1 MKILVVTENDDC
13 CGPMAA
19 RFLNDFSEKVE
30 AFSAGVSPAVEVRQN
45 VVELMRECFCDLSD
59 YRPVQFQSSMLDGA
73 DCVIVIGQFDFDAS
87 PCRTIRLELPQNLS
101 EASSTGEMRALRDHV
116 KNESFVILKS
126 LQKH

>member
-13 CGPMAA
+13 CGPMAV

-59 YRPVQFQSSMLDGA
+59 YRPVQFQPSMLDGV
-73 DCVIVIGQFDFDAS
+73 DCVIVISQFDFDAS